1 MNPLRILFVFGCPL
15 KKGGTENVMINIV
28 KNIDRDRFHIDFL
41 IFDKT
46 PDQSDDKK
54 YLESLGCGFYQITA
68 RGVDRKLHYRELDEF
83 FRDHKYDIVHTHM
96 DAIGEEALKAAKK
109 HGVKA
114 LIAHSH
120 NTDQLDNPK
129 GLKDHLHKCY
139 LIYEK
144 HLLRRYA
151 GYFVAC
157 SPEAGKWL
165 FGEKICNGDKYLLL
179 NNSIDSSAYAYD
191 EYTRN
196 AVRKELGL
204 DGRKVI
210 IHVGQFRTQKNHGM
224 VIDVFNELHKRDDSY
239 KLVLVGTGEEQD
251 KIKAKAEE
259 LGLREDVLFLGN
271 RNDIPDLLQAA
282 DVFLFPSF
290 YEGLSIALL
299 EAQAS
304 DLICIVSD
312 TVSPASF
319 VTEKTMSLGLDKD
332 PKAWANKIETSLDTY
347 KTRSDMKSLF
357 AEKGYDINEQIKV
370 LESFYMKAAGYER

>member
-68 RGVDRKLHYRELDEF
+68 RGVDRKLHNRELDEF

-96 DAIGEEALKAAKK
+96 DAIGEEALKAAKM

-251 KIKAKAEE
+251 KIKAKADE

-282 DVFLFPSF
+282 DVFLFPSL

-357 AEKGYDINEQIKV
+357 AEKGYDINAQIKV

>member
-54 YLESLGCGFYQITA
+54 YLESLGCRFYQITA
-68 RGVDRKLHYRELDEF
+68 RGVDRKLHNRELDEF
-83 FRDHKYDIVHTHM
+83 FRDHEYDIVHTHM

-109 HGVKA
+109 HGIKA

-151 GYFVAC
+151 EYFVAC

-165 FGEKICNGDKYLLL
+165 FGDKICNSEKYLLL
-179 NNSIDSSAYAYD
+179 KNSIDSSAYSFD
-191 EYTRN
+191 EETRN
-196 AVRKELGL
+196 EVRKELGHE
-204 DGRKVI
+204 GRKVI
-210 IHVGQFRTQKNHGM
+210 IHVGQFRTQKNHGK
-224 VIDVFNELHKRDDSY
+224 VIEVFNELHKRDDSFA
-239 KLVLVGTGEEQD
+239 LVLVGTGEEQD
-251 KIKAKAEE
+251 NIKSKVEE
-259 LGLREDVLFLGN
+259 LGLKEDVLFLGN
-271 RNDIPDLLQAA
+271 RNDIPELLMSA
-282 DVFLFPSF
+282 DVFLFPSL
-290 YEGLSIALL
+290 YEGLGIALL
-299 EAQAS
+299 EAQAA
-304 DLICIVSD
+304 DLICVVSD
-312 TVSPASF
+312 TIPELAVL
-319 VTEKTMSLGLDKD
+319 TEKV
-332 PKAWANKIETSLDTY
+332 
-347 KTRSDMKSLF
+347 RSVNLTESASVWGDIVEEMMGKYTVRRDRSELF
-357 AEKGYDINEQIKV
+357 TEKGYDINAQIKV

>member
-54 YLESLGCGFYQITA
+54 YLESLGCRFYQITA
-68 RGVDRKLHYRELDEF
+68 RGVDRKLHNRELDEF
-83 FRDHKYDIVHTHM
+83 FRDHEYDIVHTHM

-109 HGVKA
+109 HGIKA

-151 GYFVAC
+151 EYFVAC

-165 FGEKICNGDKYLLL
+165 FGDKICNSEKYLLL
-179 NNSIDSSAYAYD
+179 KNAIDSSAYSYD
-191 EYTRN
+191 EETRN

-204 DGRKVI
+204 EGRKVI
-210 IHVGQFRTQKNHGM
+210 IHVGQFRTQKNHGK
-224 VIDVFNELHKRDDSY
+224 VIEVFNELHKRDDSFA
-239 KLVLVGTGEEQD
+239 LVLVGTGEEQD
-251 KIKAKAEE
+251 NIKSKVEE
-259 LGLREDVLFLGN
+259 LGLKEDVLFMGN
-271 RNDIPDLLQAA
+271 RNDIPELLMSA
-282 DVFLFPSF
+282 DVFLFPSL
-290 YEGLSIALL
+290 YEGLGIALL
-299 EAQAS
+299 EAQAA
-304 DLICIVSD
+304 DLICVVSD
-312 TVSPASF
+312 TIPELAVL
-319 VTEKTMSLGLDKD
+319 TEKV
-332 PKAWANKIETSLDTY
+332 KAVNLTESASVWGDIVEEMMGKYTVRRD
-347 KTRSDMKSLF
+347 RSELF
-357 AEKGYDINEQIKV
+357 TEKGYDISAQIKV

>member
-68 RGVDRKLHYRELDEF
+68 RGVDRKLHNRELDEF

-210 IHVGQFRTQKNHGM
+210 IHVGQFRTQKNHGK
-224 VIDVFNELHKRDDSY
+224 VIDVFDELHKRDDSFA
-239 KLVLVGTGEEQD
+239 LVLVGTGEEQD
-251 KIKAKAEE
+251 NIKSKVEA
-259 LGLREDVLFLGN
+259 LGLKEDVLFLGN
-271 RNDIPDLLQAA
+271 RNDIPELLMSA
-282 DVFLFPSF
+282 DVFLFPSL
-290 YEGLSIALL
+290 YEGLGIALL
-299 EAQAS
+299 EAQAA
-304 DLICIVSD
+304 DLICVVSD
-312 TVSPASF
+312 TIPELAVL
-319 VTEKTMSLGLDKD
+319 TEKV
-332 PKAWANKIETSLDTY
+332 
-347 KTRSDMKSLF
+347 RSVNLTESASVWSDIVEEMMGKYTVRRDRSELF
-357 AEKGYDINEQIKV
+357 TEKGYDINAQIKV

>member
-68 RGVDRKLHYRELDEF
+68 RGVDRKLHNRELDEF

-144 HLLRRYA
+144 HLLRHYA

-271 RNDIPDLLQAA
+271 RNDIPGLLTAS
-282 DVFLFPSF
+282 DIFLFPSL
-290 YEGLSIALL
+290 YEGLPIALL
-299 EAQAS
+299 EAQAA
-304 DLICIVSD
+304 DLICVVSD
-312 TVSPASF
+312 TISEVALLTEKVKSLSLSASPSVWAD
-319 VTEKTMSLGLDKD
+319 VTEAM
-332 PKAWANKIETSLDTY
+332 
-347 KTRSDMKSLF
+347 MKEYNVRCDRREF
-357 AEKGYDINEQIKV
+357 FIEKGFDISTNIRK
-370 LESFYMKAAGYER
+370 LEDLYKRAVENG

>member
-54 YLESLGCGFYQITA
+54 YLESLGCRFYQITA
-68 RGVDRKLHYRELDEF
+68 RGVDRKLHNRELDEF
-83 FRDHKYDIVHTHM
+83 FRDHEYDIVHTHM

-109 HGVKA
+109 HGIKA

-151 GYFVAC
+151 EYFVAC

-165 FGEKICNGDKYLLL
+165 FGDKICNSDKYLLL
-179 NNSIDSSAYAYD
+179 KNSIDSSAYAYD
-191 EYTRN
+191 EETRN

-204 DGRKVI
+204 EGRKVI
-210 IHVGQFRTQKNHGM
+210 IHVGQFRTQKNHGK
-224 VIDVFNELHKRDDSY
+224 VIDVFNELHKRDDSFA
-239 KLVLVGTGEEQD
+239 LVLVGTGEEQD
-251 KIKAKAEE
+251 NIKSKVEA
-259 LGLREDVLFLGN
+259 LGLKEDVLFLGN
-271 RNDIPDLLQAA
+271 RNDIPELLMSA
-282 DVFLFPSF
+282 DVFLFPSL
-290 YEGLSIALL
+290 YEGLGIALL
-299 EAQAS
+299 EAQAA
-304 DLICIVSD
+304 DLICVVSD
-312 TVSPASF
+312 TIPELAVL
-319 VTEKTMSLGLDKD
+319 TEKV
-332 PKAWANKIETSLDTY
+332 
-347 KTRSDMKSLF
+347 RSVNLTESASVWGDIVEEMMGKYTVRRDRSELF
-357 AEKGYDINEQIKV
+357 TEKGYDINAQIKV

>member
-54 YLESLGCGFYQITA
+54 YLESLGCRFYQITA
-68 RGVDRKLHYRELDEF
+68 RGVDRKLHNRELDEF
-83 FRDHKYDIVHTHM
+83 FRDHEYDIVHTHM

-109 HGVKA
+109 HGIKA

-151 GYFVAC
+151 EYFVAC

-165 FGEKICNGDKYLLL
+165 FGDKICNSEEYLLL
-179 NNSIDSSAYAYD
+179 KNSIDSSAYSFD
-191 EYTRN
+191 EETRN
-196 AVRKELGL
+196 EVRKELGL
-204 DGRKVI
+204 EGRKVI
-210 IHVGQFRTQKNHGM
+210 IHVGQFRTQKNHGK
-224 VIDVFNELHKRDDSY
+224 VIEVFNELHKRDDSFA
-239 KLVLVGTGEEQD
+239 LVLVGTGEEQD
-251 KIKAKAEE
+251 NIKSKVEE
-259 LGLREDVLFLGN
+259 LGLKEDVLFLGN
-271 RNDIPDLLQAA
+271 RNDIPELLMSA
-282 DVFLFPSF
+282 DVFLFPSL
-290 YEGLSIALL
+290 YEGLGIALL
-299 EAQAS
+299 EAQAA
-304 DLICIVSD
+304 DLICVVSD
-312 TVSPASF
+312 TIPELAVL
-319 VTEKTMSLGLDKD
+319 TEKV
-332 PKAWANKIETSLDTY
+332 
-347 KTRSDMKSLF
+347 RSVNLTESASVWGDIVEEMMGKYTVRRDRSELF
-357 AEKGYDINEQIKV
+357 TEKGYDINAQIKV
-370 LESFYMKAAGYER
+370 LESFYMKAAEYER

>member
-54 YLESLGCGFYQITA
+54 YLESLGCRFYQITA
-68 RGVDRKLHYRELDEF
+68 RGVDRKLHNRELDEF
-83 FRDHKYDIVHTHM
+83 FRDHEYDIVHTHM

-109 HGVKA
+109 HGIKA

-151 GYFVAC
+151 EYFVAC

-165 FGEKICNGDKYLLL
+165 FGDKICNSEEYLLL
-179 NNSIDSSAYAYD
+179 KNSIDSSAYSFD
-191 EYTRN
+191 EETRN
-196 AVRKELGL
+196 EVRKELGL
-204 DGRKVI
+204 EGRKVI
-210 IHVGQFRTQKNHGM
+210 IHVGQFRTQKNHGK
-224 VIDVFNELHKRDDSY
+224 VIEVFNELHKRDDSFA
-239 KLVLVGTGEEQD
+239 LVLVGTGEEQD
-251 KIKAKAEE
+251 NIKSKVEE
-259 LGLREDVLFLGN
+259 LGLKEDVLFLGN
-271 RNDIPDLLQAA
+271 RNDIPELLMSA
-282 DVFLFPSF
+282 DVFLFPSL
-290 YEGLSIALL
+290 YEGLGIALL
-299 EAQAS
+299 EAQAA
-304 DLICIVSD
+304 DLICVVSD
-312 TVSPASF
+312 TIPELAVL
-319 VTEKTMSLGLDKD
+319 TEKV
-332 PKAWANKIETSLDTY
+332 
-347 KTRSDMKSLF
+347 RSVNLTESASVWGDIVEEMMGKYTVRRDRSELF
-357 AEKGYDINEQIKV
+357 TEKGYDINAQIKV

>member
-54 YLESLGCGFYQITA
+54 YLESLGCRFYQITA
-68 RGVDRKLHYRELDEF
+68 RGVDRKLHNRELDEF
-83 FRDHKYDIVHTHM
+83 FRDHEYDIVHTHM

-109 HGVKA
+109 HGIKA

-151 GYFVAC
+151 EYFVAC

-165 FGEKICNGDKYLLL
+165 FGDKICNSNKYLLL
-179 NNSIDSSAYAYD
+179 KNAIDSSAYSYD
-191 EYTRN
+191 EETRN

-204 DGRKVI
+204 EGRKVI
-210 IHVGQFRTQKNHGM
+210 IHVGQFRTQKNHGK
-224 VIDVFNELHKRDDSY
+224 VIEVFNVLHKRDDSFA
-239 KLVLVGTGEEQD
+239 LVLVGTGEEQD
-251 KIKAKAEE
+251 NIKSKVEE
-259 LGLREDVLFLGN
+259 LGLKEDVLFLGN
-271 RNDIPDLLQAA
+271 RNDIPELLMSA
-282 DVFLFPSF
+282 DVFLFPSL
-290 YEGLSIALL
+290 YEGLGIALL
-299 EAQAS
+299 EAQAA
-304 DLICIVSD
+304 DLICVVSD
-312 TVSPASF
+312 TIPELAVL
-319 VTEKTMSLGLDKD
+319 TEKV
-332 PKAWANKIETSLDTY
+332 KAVNLTESASVWGDIVEEMMGKYTVRRD
-347 KTRSDMKSLF
+347 RSELF
-357 AEKGYDINEQIKV
+357 TEKGYDINAQIKV

>member
-54 YLESLGCGFYQITA
+54 YLESLGCEFYQITA
-68 RGVDRKLHYRELDEF
+68 RGVDRKLHNRELDEF

-144 HLLRRYA
+144 RLLRRYA

-165 FGEKICNGDKYLLL
+165 FGDKICNGDKYLLL

-191 EYTRN
+191 EDTRN

-251 KIKAKAEE
+251 NIKAKAEE

-271 RNDIPDLLQAA
+271 RNDIPGLLTAS
-282 DVFLFPSF
+282 DIFLFPSL
-290 YEGLSIALL
+290 YEGLPIALL
-299 EAQAS
+299 EAQAA
-304 DLICIVSD
+304 DLICVVSD
-312 TVSPASF
+312 TISEVALLTEKVKSLSLSASPSVWAD
-319 VTEKTMSLGLDKD
+319 VTEAM
-332 PKAWANKIETSLDTY
+332 
-347 KTRSDMKSLF
+347 MKEYNVRCDRREF
-357 AEKGYDINEQIKV
+357 FIEKGFDISTNIRK
-370 LESFYMKAAGYER
+370 LEDLYKRAVENG

>member
-28 KNIDRDRFHIDFL
+28 KNSDRDRFHIDFL

-46 PDQSDDKK
+46 PDKSDDKK
-54 YLESLGCGFYQITA
+54 YLESLGCRFYQITA
-68 RGVDRKLHYRELDEF
+68 RGVDRKLHNRELDEF

-109 HGVKA
+109 HGIKA

-151 GYFVAC
+151 EYFVAC

-165 FGEKICNGDKYLLL
+165 FGDKICNSEKYLLL
-179 NNSIDSSAYAYD
+179 KNAIDSSAYAYD
-191 EYTRN
+191 EETRN

-204 DGRKVI
+204 EGRKVI
-210 IHVGQFRTQKNHGM
+210 IHVGQFRTQKNHGK
-224 VIDVFNELHKRDDSY
+224 VIDVLNELHKRDDSFA
-239 KLVLVGTGEEQD
+239 LVLVGTGEEQD
-251 KIKAKAEE
+251 NIKSKVEE
-259 LGLREDVLFLGN
+259 LGIREAVLFLGN
-271 RNDIPDLLQAA
+271 RNDIPELLMSA
-282 DVFLFPSF
+282 DVFLFPSL
-290 YEGLSIALL
+290 YEGLGIALL
-299 EAQAS
+299 EAQAA
-304 DLICIVSD
+304 DLICVVSD
-312 TVSPASF
+312 TIPELAVL
-319 VTEKTMSLGLDKD
+319 TEKVRSVNLTESASVWGDVVEGMM
-332 PKAWANKIETSLDTY
+332 EEY
-347 KTRSDMKSLF
+347 KVRRDRSELF
-357 AEKGYDINEQIKV
+357 AEKGYDISAQIKV